1 MLFSSHSSDQFNAF
15 SANSLNASS
24 LQTTSAAVSLLSS
37 SSGLTDPLQQS
48 RSLIGSSAS
57 LDSAT
62 TTGIISVSGSP
73 ELSTDITLTAL
84 TSTVLDGSRVYR
96 EFSTEGGSTL
106 DTATN
111 LASLTG
117 TQPLR
122 DWSGVSMVASDDYQ
136 GTLGA
141 NSNFNLL
148 MTGLTADTDVQF
160 LNSVG
165 TEIVRSADWK
175 TYNEAINVS
184 DLAAGDDYIQVY
196 QYSGNTDFGLDTSFS
211 SPGNLPPNELEL
223 DTVNSLGISQTSS
236 ISNANTVNGSVREMT
251 NLTDISLNS
260 AVTRISPDSI
270 LTNNSTNIT
279 LLMSDQT
286 LYGGYGNDTL
296 YGGIGNDTL
305 YGGYGNDA
313 LYGEDGDDHLDGG
326 TPSAYDTADDYLNG
340 GAGNDYLL
348 GGYGYDTLYGG
359 AGNDTLNGYDGN
371 DYLAGEA
378 DNDLIYG
385 GAGNDLLSGGTG
397 NDRLYGESGNDSLWG
412 NTGTDTL
419 DGGDDDDDL
428 HGGSGDDWLI
438 GGAGNDTLRGYSSG
452 YEWQI
457 DTLTGGAG
465 ADTFVIGTGTGIC
478 YLDGSNA
485 NNVDH
490 SYALITDWQPDVD
503 KIQIYMYSSSYQ
515 LVRGSWVGSSAT
527 DTGIYYGNDLLA
539 IIQDST
545 NVNLNWDVIP
555 SAAFL

>member
-1 MLFSSHSSDQFNAF
+1 MLFSSHSSDQLNAL
-15 SANSLNASS
+15 SANSLNVSS
-24 LQTTSAAVSLLSS
+24 LQTTSTAVSLLSS
-37 SSGLTDPLQQS
+37 SSGLTDPLQQNS
-48 RSLIGSSAS
+48 RLIGSSAS

-62 TTGIISVSGSP
+62 TAGIIIVSGSSEP
-73 ELSTDITLTAL
+73 STDITSTAL
-84 TSTVLDGSRVYR
+84 TSPVLDVNKAYR
-96 EFSTEGGSTL
+96 ESSTEGGSTL

-111 LASLTG
+111 LGSLTG

-122 DWSGVSMVASDDYQ
+122 AWSGVSLVASDDYQ
-136 GTLGA
+136 SILGA
-141 NSNFNLL
+141 NSNFNLS
-148 MTGLTADTDVQF
+148 MTGLTADVQF
-160 LNSVG
+160 LNNVG
-165 TEIVRSADWK
+165 TEIVRSADWR
-175 TYNEAINVS
+175 TYDEAINVS
-184 DLAAGDDYIQVY
+184 TLAAGDEDIRVY
-196 QYSGNTDFGLDTSFS
+196 QYSGNTDFSLDTY
-211 SPGNLPPNELEL
+211 
-223 DTVNSLGISQTSS
+223 
-236 ISNANTVNGSVREMT
+236 
-251 NLTDISLNS
+251 
-260 AVTRISPDSI
+260 
-270 LTNNSTNIT
+270 
-279 LLMSDQT
+279 LLIGDQT
-286 LYGGYGNDTL
+286 LYGGYGNDTI
-296 YGGIGNDTL
+296 YGGYGNDTI

-359 AGNDTLNGYDGN
+359 TGNDTLNGYDGN

-397 NDRLYGESGNDSLWG
+397 NDSLYGEAGNDTLYGEDGNDYLASGAGNDSLWG

-485 NNVDH
+485 DNVDH